1 MLDIL
6 LTQAPSPIATPS
18 VDYPAVLPVL
28 IVFGAACVSVLVE
41 AFATKRSRFGIQV
54 GLSLLA
60 IVGAGVALIVY
71 ATGDAPAGGVT
82 TFTKSISIDR
92 PALFLWGT
100 LLALA
105 LGAVL
110 LISDRVVEP
119 GGALVAQAGI
129 RPGTVQ
135 DRAQTATVMQT
146 EVFPLTLFA
155 LGGMMAFC
163 AANDLLTM
171 FIALEVLSLPL
182 YLMAG
187 LARRRR
193 LLSQEAAVKYF
204 LLGAF
209 SSAFFLYGLA
219 LLYGYANSV
228 KLGDIATAAAGSD
241 RSDTLLFAGLGL
253 LVVGLLFNGSV
264 GPFHTWTPDV
274 YQGAP
279 TPVTAFMSTCTKVAA
294 FGGILRV
301 LSVAFSSTSWE
312 WRGVLWA
319 VAIISMVIGAVL
331 GLTQTDV
338 KRMVAYSSIAHAGFL
353 LVGAIAMTRDG
364 LSSTLFYLLGYGFTT
379 LAAFG
384 VISLVRDS
392 SGEATHLSAW
402 AGLAKRSPL
411 VAGVFTFLL
420 LAFAGVPLT
429 SGFVGKF
436 VVFSAA
442 LSDGM
447 APLVV
452 VALVFSAV
460 AAFFYLR
467 VIVLMY
473 FSEPAAD
480 GPSVSVPGF
489 GTGTAIFLGT
499 GVTLVLGLVPALALG
514 WAGSGGF
521 AFCPGVREDHLE
533 KLKVPQGGL
542 HGVGALVRA
551 SSFVPSHASMRSASV
566 FPSSSSSETSP

>member
-6 LTQAPSPIATPS
+6 LTQAPEPPVQVPS
-18 VDYPAVLPVL
+18 VDYNAVLPVL
-28 IVFGAACVSVLVE
+28 IIFGAACVSVLVE
-41 AFATKRSRFGIQV
+41 AFASKRSRFGVQV

-60 IVGAGVALIVY
+60 IVAAGAWLIKY
-71 ATGDAPAGGVT
+71 AVSDSPAAGVT
-82 TFTKSISIDR
+82 TFSGAISIDR

-105 LGAVL
+105 VGAVL

-182 YLMAG
+182 YLMCG

-228 KLGDIATAAAGSD
+228 KLGDIAAAAAGSD

-253 LVVGLLFNGSV
+253 LVVGLLFKGSV

-279 TPVTAFMSTCTKVAA
+279 TPVTAFMAACTKVAA

-312 WRGVLWA
+312 WRGVLWG

-353 LVGAIAMTRDG
+353 LVGAIAMTKDG
-364 LSSTLFYLLGYGFTT
+364 LSSTLFYLLAYGFTT

-420 LAFAGVPLT
+420 LALAGIPLT

-452 VALVFSAV
+452 IALVFSAV

-499 GVTLVLGLVPALALG
+499 AVTLVLGLVPAFALG

-521 AFCPGVREDHLE
+521 AF
-533 KLKVPQGGL
+533 
-542 HGVGALVRA
+542 
-551 SSFVPSHASMRSASV
+551 
-566 FPSSSSSETSP
+566 